1 MMMGNNKGGHVIID
15 RAEEPNA
22 NQSTLPDY
30 NSTHAK
36 RRGGNFRP
44 TMGLFVVGA
53 VLSAGACLFLY
64 AVVAPVLEEWRYWV
78 AVNGDLFRVVFLVL
92 VVSATGAA
100 LFSFYA
106 VGRWL
111 HSKAK
116 HAAIVRLQNDM
127 PVALSDVM
135 GGWKRPQAAQVA
147 MWSLEQHYEVQ
158 GRWADHSGMRG
169 LGQYAPSLHMNGG
182 KADGAAPDLAL
193 LPGDTANDV
202 APVVPAEWLRWVDEA
217 PHILLAAE
225 TGGGKSTTA
234 RKILEPRITAGE
246 DLFIIDPHSSQWF
259 DLPTVGGGENWP
271 QVRAALETVYDEYRR
286 RLDERDAYNRETGAE
301 LPLSH
306 FKRLTVL
313 LDEANITRAALD
325 NGKRSEVT
333 PWARFAKTLGSG
345 ARKVRI
351 SVVLLAQSANVE
363 DLGLSGPMRE
373 NFTRVALDSAT
384 IRRMLDT
391 EEKDAQRRKAMYA
404 AVAGREYPAAMER
417 GGRVYLLSREGVQH
431 TSITGARHC
440 MWAMGYEAMQ
450 GRAGASTTP
459 LSGQSIGHSVKD
471 KAIIAAFRKGA
482 TYEQVRAFCK
492 RNNITIDQNR
502 LPELRQIAIGGE

>member
-1 MMMGNNKGGHVIID
+1 MWMGNNKGGHVIID

-22 NQSTLPDY
+22 NQPTLPDY
-30 NSTHAK
+30 NSSRPQ

-44 TMGLFVVGA
+44 TMGLFVVLG
-53 VLSAGACLFLY
+53 VLSAGACLLVY
-64 AVVAPVLEEWRYWV
+64 AVIAPVLEEWRYWV
-78 AVNGDLFRVVFLVL
+78 AVNGDLFRAVFLVL
-92 VVSATGAA
+92 VLSVTGGAVFA
-100 LFSFYA
+100 LFA
-106 VGRWL
+106 VGLWL

-135 GGWKRPQAAQVA
+135 GGWKRPQAAEMA
-147 MWSLEQHYEVQ
+147 TWTLGQHYDVQ
-158 GRWADHSGMRG
+158 GRWAEHSGMRG

-182 KADGAAPDLAL
+182 KADAPAPDVAL
-193 LPGDTANDV
+193 LPGDTPNDA

-271 QVRAALETVYDEYRR
+271 QVRAALLAVYEEYQR

-301 LPLSH
+301 LPVSH

-313 LDEANITRAALD
+313 LDEANGARLALD
-325 NGKRSEVT
+325 VGKRNEVT
-333 PWARFAKTLGSG
+333 PWARFAKALGSG

-351 SVVLLAQSANVE
+351 SVLLLAQSANVE

-373 NFTRVALDSAT
+373 NFTRVALDTAT

-391 EEKDAQRRKAMYA
+391 EEKDVQRRKAMYA
-404 AVAGREYPAAMER
+404 ALVNREYPAAMER

-431 TSITGARHC
+431 TSISTARHC
-440 MWAMGYEAMQ
+440 AWAMGYGAMQ
-450 GRAGASTTP
+450 GRAGAVTTP
-459 LSGQSIGHSVKD
+459 LASQSIAHSVRD
-471 KAIIAAFRKGA
+471 KAVIAMFRRGA

-492 RNNITIDQNR
+492 ANSITIDQNR
-502 LPELRQIAIGGE
+502 LPELRQIALGGE